1 MLRVLGTKG
10 WRCGRTDRR
19 HFESKVPSTGIPRN
33 VAMCLSQT
41 LVLREL
47 RHPLRYAEFL
57 VVLEEIESSRLAALV
72 PKTSVAT
79 ITPQVR

>member
-57 VVLEEIESSRLAALV
+57 VVLEEVGSLV
-72 PKTSVAT
+72 LHTFVNRTVGVAVAVT
-79 ITPQVR
+79 